1 MLPKNLKYGSKI
13 ESAYA
18 RSMRSNIQPQNGT
31 GPYNLGDTI
40 IINIPTRAGLCLVP
54 NESYLKFNVNINSG
68 TANNAFRWDS
78 AGSHC
83 IIQKITVYN
92 GSNMLQQI
100 DNYGMLA
107 KLLFD
112 LQLPT
117 DATYGKYNLLCG
129 TRADTVA
136 KTINAFPTIAA
147 VATIPVATP
156 ANLDATVTNTNTA
169 ITNVNVAITN
179 INAALAL
186 ATSTNI
192 SANQVNSGERIGGDG
207 ALNGTGA
214 VASQTYC
221 LSLISLVGV
230 LCSQNYIPLWE
241 MSSAPL
247 RVEIQLVDQLVKA
260 CNVLTNGTAIST
272 ATLTNV
278 EYIGNFIELG
288 DPAIAMIKD
297 SLGGQPLQF
306 VVPDYRNYVYN
317 YTMTD
322 GASASI
328 AMPIAAKFSSLKAI
342 FISVRDQNVGAVTYF
357 PYSSV
362 TRNILDYQF
371 RIGANVFPPKPPNT
385 LPEMFAE
392 CLKAIG
398 SISDI
403 NQQPS
408 IDKFSYTLVN
418 SGNTAALRDTA
429 TSVSSQYSG
438 SFYIGID
445 LESYANA
452 DKSQLFS
459 GYNSNSDDCY
469 AILNFGT
476 QTGANNIRFDA
487 FANFDCVVICENNT
501 CYVKF

>member
-18 RSMRSNIQPQNGT
+18 RSLRSNIQPQNGT

-40 IINIPTRAGLCLVP
+40 IINIPTRAGLVLCP
-54 NESYLKFNVNINSG
+54 SESYLKFNVNINSG

-78 AGSHC
+78 AGCHGILQRIRCYS
-83 IIQKITVYN
+83 
-92 GSNMLQQI
+92 GSNLLQDI
-100 DNYGMLA
+100 DNVGVLA
-107 KLLFD
+107 KILFD
-112 LQLPT
+112 LQMPS
-117 DATYGKYNLLCG
+117 DATYGKMNALVG
-129 TRADTVA
+129 TRADLVS
-136 KTINAFPTIAA
+136 KTINAFPVVAA
-147 VATIPVATP
+147 TDAASNSAADINTA
-156 ANLDATVTNTNTA
+156 LDALAATVS
-169 ITNVNVAITN
+169 
-179 INAALAL
+179 AALAL
-186 ATSTNI
+186 GSSTNI
-192 SANQVNSGERIGGDG
+192 SALQVNSGERIGGDG
-207 ALNGTGA
+207 NLNGTGA

-230 LCSQNYIPLWE
+230 LCSQNYIPLFE
-241 MSSAPL
+241 MTSAPL

-260 CNVLTNGTAIST
+260 CNVLTNATAVST

-278 EYIGNFIELG
+278 EYIGSFMELA
-288 DPAIAMIKD
+288 DPSIAMIKD

-317 YTMTD
+317 YTMTN

-328 AMPIAAKFSSLKAI
+328 AMPIAAKFSSVKAI
-342 FISVRDQNVGAVTYF
+342 FISVRDQNTGAASYF

-362 TRNILDYQF
+362 TRNIQDYQF
-371 RIGANVFPPKPPNT
+371 RIGASVFPAKAPATPV
-385 LPEMFAE
+385 EMFAE

-408 IDKFSYTLVN
+408 IDKFSYTLQN
-418 SGNTAALRDTA
+418 SGNIAALLDTA

-445 LESYANA
+445 LENYANA
-452 DKSQLFS
+452 DKSSLFS
-459 GYNSNSDDCY
+459 GYNTNNDDTY
-469 AILNFGT
+469 AMINFGT
-476 QTGANNIRFDA
+476 QTGNNNVRFDA
-487 FANFDCVVICENNT
+487 FCNFDCVLIFENNT